1 MSVSKVTGTHI
12 VKKLSAAFICIWL
25 LLGVT
30 FSAFFLAKEYDH
42 HCHMDDCPI
51 CQTMAVC
58 ESFVNELGSVILTAA
73 VAFACL
79 VLTILLIKQSFEI
92 LCAPTPVSC
101 KVRLN
106 N

>member
-1 MSVSKVTGTHI
+1 MFRN
-12 VKKLSAAFICIWL
+12 LSAAFICIWL

-42 HCHMDDCPI
+42 HCHLDDCPI
-51 CQTMAVC
+51 CQTIAVC
-58 ESFVNELGSVILTAA
+58 ESFVNELGSA
-73 VAFACL
+73 
-79 VLTILLIKQSFEI
+79 VLTVVLAIACFVAAALLLKQSFEM
-92 LCAPTPVSC
+92 LCLPTPVSR